1 MDAGCFQKLLLD
13 FHLPTSHQKLFIT
26 YQSSI
31 MIKNWLKIA
40 FINYRKNW
48 LSTII
53 NILGLSVGLCVFLL
67 IFIHW
72 QDEKSY
78 EQHNPNKDNIYL
90 VENKNGDFGTMV
102 VSSFP
107 ELSVSKEKFSEIED
121 YTIANIWSGMKV
133 RLVSGGNSAFVT
145 SCRAS
150 DSVFDFFPFQ
160 KLAGSFKNAISD
172 KSKVALS
179 EETAKILFGDEYINC
194 IGKPVSVDGADDKL
208 IVTAVY
214 KNPEANSVFKPGFI
228 MRNQGLEG
236 NGNSNTQWTNY
247 SYVGYFK
254 LRPGTDV
261 KNLEKK
267 LSDLMAEQEK
277 IATESWGEKYDATK
291 KAEVFLT
298 PISKMKLDAKSEG
311 VGKGDKKSIMILL
324 SLSALI
330 LVLSGINL
338 INLKTAQS
346 SQRAKEVGVRKVI
359 GSTKLNLILQFL
371 LETFIICF
379 VAYIVA
385 FAMVELLLPSF
396 NKFLSK
402 EIKLNDPNLFIYTGL
417 LLIVFSL
424 ISGLIPALYLSNFKP
439 INTLK
444 GNFARSKSGVW
455 LRNSIL
461 TLQLVI
467 SSFFIICSLIIHSQ
481 VSYMMNK
488 DLGFKGDQ
496 VINIQFKK
504 TDWQNDYNSKKYIR
518 LKNEVSK
525 IEGVEDITG
534 SVNTIG
540 WGMSNASSV
549 KNALDTTKSVPN
561 VLVGGIDY
569 NYFKFYKMKFLTGRD
584 MDLRFAS
591 DTISG
596 TVANEA
602 FIKKMGWNK
611 DQAIGKEVYPGWEEK
626 KKYKILGVVQDFYI
640 NGVDKPVEPMLF
652 FNYDRNWAKNN
663 MSNLQIKI
671 SKNDING
678 TLERIKEFWI
688 TKAEPGYPYDY
699 NFVDKQFAKTFEK
712 FQKQQTLFTT
722 LNIVVLVIAL
732 LGLFALSSLLI
743 EQKLKDVAIKKT
755 LGADEKTIV
764 WDLTKRFLLIC
775 VIAVFISIP
784 FGYYAMNEWL
794 KDFAYRIDMPIWP
807 YVLSLFLLLILTFVV
822 VSFKAYRATKINLV
836 KYLKYE

>member
-1 MDAGCFQKLLLD
+1 
-13 FHLPTSHQKLFIT
+13 
-26 YQSSI
+26 

-67 IFIHW
+67 VFINW
-72 QDEKSY
+72 EDEKSY
-78 EQHNPNKDNIYL
+78 EQWIPNKENIYF
-90 VENKNGDFGTMV
+90 VENGNASFGIM
-102 VSSFP
+102 SSSSYP
-107 ELSVSKEKFSEIED
+107 EIFVSKEKFSEIED
-121 YTIANIWSGMKV
+121 CLIYNNWGKQKLSVGSNSAY
-133 RLVSGGNSAFVT
+133 VSGSASV
-145 SCRAS
+145 
-150 DSVFDFFPFQ
+150 DSFFRFFPFE
-160 KLAGSFKNAISD
+160 KVAGNFQNALSDNGKIALSD
-172 KSKVALS
+172 K
-179 EETAKILFGDEYINC
+179 TAKLLFGDDYLNAV
-194 IGKPVSVDGADDKL
+194 GKSVKSDSNDKDYV
-208 IVTAVY
+208 VTAIY
-214 KNPEANSVFKPGFI
+214 KLEESNTVFKPDFI
-228 MRNQGLEG
+228 YRNPYMEQ
-236 NGNSNTQWTNY
+236 SKDQWTSY
-247 SYVGYFK
+247 SYNGFFK
-254 LRPGTDV
+254 LKPGTDIKALENKLTKQMQEQDEISAKKWGYTIDK
-261 KNLEKK
+261 KNP
-267 LSDLMAEQEK
+267 
-277 IATESWGEKYDATK
+277 TVVY
-291 KAEVFLT
+291 LT
-298 PISKMKLDAKSEG
+298 SISKMKLDAKSDG
-311 VGKGDKKSIMILL
+311 VEKGDKKSIMILL

-330 LVLSGINL
+330 LLLSGINL

-359 GSTKLNLILQFL
+359 GSSKSKLVLQFL
-371 LETFIICF
+371 LETFMICF
-379 VAYIVA
+379 AAYIVA
-385 FAMVELLLPSF
+385 FAMVELFLPSY
-396 NKFLSK
+396 NKFLNK

-417 LLIVFSL
+417 LLIAFSL

-444 GNFARSKSGVW
+444 GNFARSKSGVF

-461 TLQLVI
+461 TLQLII

-496 VINIQFKK
+496 VIHIQFKK

-569 NYFKFYKMKFLTGRD
+569 NYFKFYKMKFASGRD
-584 MDLRFAS
+584 LDLRFAS
-591 DTISG
+591 DTING
-596 TVANEA
+596 TVANES

-611 DQAIGKEVYPGWEEK
+611 DQALGKEVYPGWEQK
-626 KKYKILGVVQDFYI
+626 KKYKILGVVKDFYI

-663 MSNLQIKI
+663 MGNLQIKI
-671 SKNDING
+671 SKNDVNG

-712 FQKQQTLFTT
+712 FKKQQTLFTT

-755 LGADEKTIV
+755 LGADERTIV

-807 YVLSLFLLLILTFVV
+807 YVLSLLLLLILTFVV

>member
-1 MDAGCFQKLLLD
+1 ML
-13 FHLPTSHQKLFIT
+13 
-26 YQSSI
+26 
-31 MIKNWLKIA
+31 KNWLKIA

-102 VSSFP
+102 VSSYP
-107 ELSVSKEKFSEIED
+107 ELTVSKEKFSEIED
-121 YTIANIWSGMKV
+121 YTIANIWGGYKV
-133 RLVSGGNSAFVT
+133 RLMAGDKSAFVT

-150 DSVFDFFPFQ
+150 DSVFDFFPFE
-160 KLAGSFKNAISD
+160 KVAGSFKNAISD

-179 EETAKILFGDEYINC
+179 EETAKALFGDEYKNC
-194 IGKPVSVDGADDKL
+194 VGKTVILDEPNAKPIV
-208 IVTAVY
+208 VTAVY

-236 NGNSNTQWTNY
+236 NGNANKQWTNY

-254 LRPGTDV
+254 LKPGTDV

-298 PISKMKLDAKSEG
+298 PLRKMKLDAKSEG
-311 VGKGDKKSIMILL
+311 VSKGDKKSIMILL

-330 LVLSGINL
+330 LLLSGINL
-338 INLKTAQS
+338 INLKTAQA
-346 SQRAKEVGVRKVI
+346 SQRAKEVGVRKVV
-359 GSTKLNLILQFL
+359 GSTKSKLVLQFL
-371 LETFIICF
+371 LETFMICF

-385 FAMVELLLPSF
+385 FAMVEFLLPNF

-417 LLIVFSL
+417 LLIAFSL

-444 GNFARSKSGVW
+444 GNFARSKSGVF

-461 TLQLVI
+461 TLQLII
-467 SSFFIICSLIIHSQ
+467 SSFFIICSLIIHTQ
-481 VSYMMNK
+481 VKYMMNK

-496 VINIQFKK
+496 AIQINFKK
-504 TDWQNDYNSKKYIR
+504 GNWENNFNVNKYRR
-518 LKNEVSK
+518 LKIELSK
-525 IEGVEDITG
+525 IPGVTDVTG
-534 SVNTIG
+534 SVNSLGSGTA
-540 WGMSNASSV
+540 NASIV
-549 KNALDTTKSVPN
+549 KLSTDTTKTVQTM
-561 VLVGGIDY
+561 LGGIDE
-569 NYFKFYKMKFLTGRD
+569 NFLKFYKVKFLSGRD
-584 MDLRFAS
+584 LDWKKAS
-591 DTISG
+591 DTING
-596 TVANEA
+596 AVINETLA
-602 FIKKMGWNK
+602 GKLGYNPKTALDKEFFTGW
-611 DQAIGKEVYPGWEEK
+611 DGK
-626 KKYKILGVVQDFYI
+626 KKYKILGVVKDI
-640 NGVDKPVEPMLF
+640 NYAGVEQSVMPIVY
-652 FNYDRNWAKNN
+652 FNYDRNWIKNN
-663 MSNLQIKI
+663 MQNVQIKI
-671 SKNDING
+671 SENDING
-678 TLERIKEFWI
+678 TLERIKEFWS

-755 LGADEKTIV
+755 LGADERTIV

-807 YVLSLFLLLILTFVV
+807 YVLSLLLLLILTFVV

>member
-1 MDAGCFQKLLLD
+1 ML
-13 FHLPTSHQKLFIT
+13 
-26 YQSSI
+26 
-31 MIKNWLKIA
+31 KNWLKIA

-78 EQHNPNKDNIYL
+78 EQWIPNKENIYF
-90 VENKNGDFGTMV
+90 VENGNASFGIM
-102 VSSFP
+102 SSSSYP
-107 ELSVSKEKFSEIED
+107 EIFVSKEKFSEIED
-121 YTIANIWSGMKV
+121 CLIYNNWGKQKLSVGSNSAY
-133 RLVSGGNSAFVT
+133 VSGSASV
-145 SCRAS
+145 
-150 DSVFDFFPFQ
+150 DSFFRFFPFE
-160 KLAGSFKNAISD
+160 KVAGNFQNALSDNGKIALSD
-172 KSKVALS
+172 K
-179 EETAKILFGDEYINC
+179 TAKLLFGDDYLNAV
-194 IGKPVSVDGADDKL
+194 GKSVKSDSNGKDYV
-208 IVTAVY
+208 VTAIY
-214 KNPEANSVFKPGFI
+214 KLEESNTVFKPDFI
-228 MRNQGLEG
+228 YRNPYMEQ
-236 NGNSNTQWTNY
+236 SKDQWTSY
-247 SYVGYFK
+247 SYNGFFK
-254 LRPGTDV
+254 LKPGTDIKALENKLTKQKQEQDEISAKKWGYTIDK
-261 KNLEKK
+261 KNP
-267 LSDLMAEQEK
+267 
-277 IATESWGEKYDATK
+277 TVVY
-291 KAEVFLT
+291 LT
-298 PISKMKLDAKSEG
+298 SISKMKLDAKSDG
-311 VGKGDKKSIMILL
+311 VEKGDKKSIMILL

-330 LVLSGINL
+330 LLLSGINL
-338 INLKTAQS
+338 INLKTAQA
-346 SQRAKEVGVRKVI
+346 SQRAKEVGVRKVV
-359 GSTKLNLILQFL
+359 GSTKSNLVLQFL

-385 FAMVELLLPSF
+385 FAMVELFLPSY
-396 NKFLSK
+396 NKFLNK

-417 LLIVFSL
+417 LLIAFSL

-455 LRNSIL
+455 LRNFIL

-496 VINIQFKK
+496 VIHIQFKK

-569 NYFKFYKMKFLTGRD
+569 NYFKFYKMKFASGRD
-584 MDLRFAS
+584 IDLRFAS

-611 DQAIGKEVYPGWEEK
+611 DQALGKEVYPGWEEK
-626 KKYKILGVVQDFYI
+626 KKYKILGVVKDFYI

-663 MSNLQIKI
+663 MGNLQIKI
-671 SKNDING
+671 SKNDVNG

-712 FQKQQTLFTT
+712 FKKQQTLFTT

-755 LGADEKTIV
+755 LGADERIIV

-807 YVLSLFLLLILTFVV
+807 YVLSLFLLLILTFLV

>member
-1 MDAGCFQKLLLD
+1 ML
-13 FHLPTSHQKLFIT
+13 
-26 YQSSI
+26 
-31 MIKNWLKIA
+31 KNWLKIA
-40 FINYRKNW
+40 LINYRKNW
-48 LSTII
+48 LSTVI

-78 EQHNPNKDNIYL
+78 EQWIPNKENIYL

-102 VSSFP
+102 VSSYP
-107 ELSVSKEKFSEIED
+107 ELTVSKEKFSEIED
-121 YTIANIWSGMKV
+121 YTIANIWGGYKV
-133 RLVSGGNSAFVT
+133 RLMAGDKSAFTT

-150 DSVFDFFPFQ
+150 DSVFDFFPFE

-172 KSKVALS
+172 KSKMAIS
-179 EETAKILFGDEYINC
+179 EETAKTLFGDDYKNC
-194 IGKPVSVDGADDKL
+194 VGKTVILDEPNAKPI

-214 KNPEANSVFKPGFI
+214 RNPEANSVFKPGFI

-254 LRPGTDV
+254 LKPGTDV
-261 KNLEKK
+261 QNLEKK

-311 VGKGDKKSIMILL
+311 VSKGDKKSIMILL

-330 LVLSGINL
+330 LLLSGINL
-338 INLKTAQS
+338 INLKTAQA
-346 SQRAKEVGVRKVI
+346 SQRAKEVGMRKVV
-359 GSTKLNLILQFL
+359 GSTKSKLILQFL
-371 LETFIICF
+371 LETFMICF

-385 FAMVELLLPSF
+385 FAMVELLLPSY
-396 NKFLSK
+396 NKFLGK

-424 ISGLIPALYLSNFKP
+424 TSGLIPALYLSNFKP

-461 TLQLVI
+461 TLQLII

-525 IEGVEDITG
+525 IEGVEEITG
-534 SVNTIG
+534 SVNSIG
-540 WGMSNASSV
+540 LGLANASSV

-569 NYFKFYKMKFLTGRD
+569 NYFKFYKMKFASGRD

-591 DTISG
+591 DTING
-596 TVANEA
+596 TVANES

-611 DQAIGKEVYPGWEEK
+611 DQALGKEVFPGWEHK
-626 KKYKILGVVQDFYI
+626 KKYKILGVVKDFYI

-671 SKNDING
+671 SQNDING
-678 TLERIKEFWI
+678 TLERIKEFWT
-688 TKAEPGYPYDY
+688 TKAEPGYPYEY
-699 NFVDKQFAKTFEK
+699 EFVDKQFAKTFEK

-743 EQKLKDVAIKKT
+743 DQKLKDVAIKKT

-775 VIAVFISIP
+775 IIAVLISMP